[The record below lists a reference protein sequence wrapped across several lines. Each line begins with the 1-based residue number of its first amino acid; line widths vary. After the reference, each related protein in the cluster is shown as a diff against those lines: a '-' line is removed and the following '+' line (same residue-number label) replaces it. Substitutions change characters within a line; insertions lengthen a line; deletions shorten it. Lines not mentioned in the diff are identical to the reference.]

1 MTVNSYYYQRPV
13 TANIFPK
20 IAPNLNIKK
29 AKRFSKNYVSSTFKD
44 SKKGFVFTFFIVVL
58 MVFFCVIGTSLYF
71 QSVTSDIDY
80 QITEA
85 KDKLKILEIENADLK
100 TSWAENITPG
110 YVID

>member
-1 MTVNSYYYQRPV
+1 
-13 TANIFPK
+13 
-20 IAPNLNIKK
+20 
-29 AKRFSKNYVSSTFKD
+29 
-44 SKKGFVFTFFIVVL
+44 
-58 MVFFCVIGTSLYF
+58 VIGTSLYF